1 MYIKCYIKNIKISK
15 DIYLFFA
22 VILLEYDPR
31 FTVFGSD
38 FIPYDYK
45 FPLNVPRD
53 LYNIF
58 DLVIADPPFLSNEC
72 LTKMA
77 VTMKLLSKKKMVLCT
92 GIKLY

>member
-1 MYIKCYIKNIKISK
+1 MYIKCYIKNIKISE